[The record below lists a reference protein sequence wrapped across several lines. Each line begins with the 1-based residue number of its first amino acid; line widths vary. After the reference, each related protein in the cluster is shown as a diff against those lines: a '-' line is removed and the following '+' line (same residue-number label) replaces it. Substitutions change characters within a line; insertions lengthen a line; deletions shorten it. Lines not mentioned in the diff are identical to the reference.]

1 MSGGK
6 WEYRNRRLSEW
17 ADDVE
22 DIIRKNNKTIP
33 YESLDGYER
42 RSWSIYHDDK
52 NCTRENYEKEP
63 LVYNTYS
70 KETIENMR
78 YGLLFTRLAD
88 VYLNRIDYLEC
99 DDDGEDS
106 FNERL
111 KEELSKLDIPD
122 ELKEALCRV

>member
-6 WEYRNRRLSEW
+6 WEHRNRRLSEW
-17 ADDVE
+17 ADDIE

-33 YESLDGYER
+33 YESLGGSER

-52 NCTRENYEKEP
+52 GCTKENYEKEP

-88 VYLNRIDYLEC
+88 IYLNRIDYLEC

-111 KEELSKLDIPD
+111 KEELSKLDIPN
-122 ELKEALCRV
+122 ELKEVLCRV